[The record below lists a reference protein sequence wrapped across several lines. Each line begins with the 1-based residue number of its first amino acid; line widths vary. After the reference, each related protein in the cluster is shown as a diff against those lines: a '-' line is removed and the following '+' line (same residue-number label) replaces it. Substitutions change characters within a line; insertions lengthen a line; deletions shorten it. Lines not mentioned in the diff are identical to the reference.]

1 MRAKLDI
8 EVKVAAVG
16 DLTRGELAAGWLKI
30 YGVPA
35 PKGARR
41 VFLERAIAWHL
52 QAKAFGGIDKETLRF
67 LFKASVTQPVRVDA
81 AGRDEAS
88 ERSRSSRPLPSAGAR
103 LIREWH
109 GKTNVVDV
117 VATGFIWEGKTYRSL
132 SMIARA
138 ITGTHWSGPR
148 FFGL

>member
-8 EVKVAAVG
+8 EAEVAAVG
-16 DLTRGELAAGWLKI
+16 DLTRGGLADRWLKI

-35 PKGARR
+35 PKGVRR
-41 VFLERAIAWHL
+41 VFLERAIAWHI
-52 QAKAFGGIDKETLRF
+52 QARASGGIDKNTQRF
-67 LFKASVTQPVRVDA
+67 LFKASATQSARVDTT
-81 AGRDEAS
+81 GPDEAS
-88 ERSRSSRPLPSAGAR
+88 ERTQSSRSLPSAGAR

-109 GKTNVVDV
+109 GKTHVVDV
-117 VATGFIWEGKTYRSL
+117 VATGYIWEGKTYKSL

-138 ITGTHWSGPR
+138 ITGAHWSGPR

>member
-8 EVKVAAVG
+8 EAEVAAVG
-16 DLTRGELAAGWLKI
+16 DLTRDELADRWLKI

-35 PKGARR
+35 PRGARR
-41 VFLERAIAWHL
+41 VFLERAISWHL
-52 QAKAFGGIDKETLRF
+52 QAKAFGGIDKETLRS
-67 LFKASVTQPVRVDA
+67 LFKSPVTQSARVDM
-81 AGRDEAS
+81 AGPGEAS
-88 ERSRSSRPLPSAGAR
+88 ERSRSTRALPSAGAR

-109 GKTNVVDV
+109 GKTHVVDV
-117 VATGFIWEGKTYRSL
+117 VAAGYVWEGKTYKSL

-138 ITGTHWSGPR
+138 ITGAHWSGPR

>member
-8 EVKVAAVG
+8 EAEVAAVG
-16 DLTRGELAAGWLKI
+16 DFTRDELAAGWLKI

-41 VFLERAIAWHL
+41 VFLERAIAWHI
-52 QAKAFGGIDKETLRF
+52 QAKAFGGIGKEAQRS
-67 LFKASVTQPVRVDA
+67 LFKASATQSARIDTAGSNEVR
-81 AGRDEAS
+81 

-103 LIREWH
+103 IIREWH
-109 GKTNVVDV
+109 GKTHVVDV
-117 VATGFIWEGKTYRSL
+117 VATGYIWEGITYKSL

-138 ITGTHWSGPR
+138 ITGAHWSGPR